1 MYNNSFN
8 SNNNKKILWQ
18 LLYENNSFNN
28 IPENQF
34 NNVKNIFEDQINLI
48 NNDTT
53 STLTEKNKKLIK
65 QMINQVE
72 IFKINKFLK
81 PLEEVEIKISKD
93 FANTKEE
100 MMNLLKKP
108 TQDEIDFTEGIDNPI
123 KIEEMD
129 SILSEMIKKRNGDI
143 KISPPYKNKKVDFN
157 LDNTNNINDLVFLN
171 KLKKQDNTLDNTID
185 ILKIIL

>member
-8 SNNNKKILWQ
+8 SNNNKKLLWQ

-72 IFKINKFLK
+72 IFKINK
-81 PLEEVEIKISKD
+81 
-93 FANTKEE
+93 
-100 MMNLLKKP
+100 
-108 TQDEIDFTEGIDNPI
+108 
-123 KIEEMD
+123 
-129 SILSEMIKKRNGDI
+129 
-143 KISPPYKNKKVDFN
+143 
-157 LDNTNNINDLVFLN
+157 LD
-171 KLKKQDNTLDNTID
+171 
-185 ILKIIL
+185 